1 MFERI
6 LVPLDGSNLSERALP
21 MAVALAKAA
30 HGQVHLL
37 RSTLGMWLPLPAT
50 EPIYAGPYGVYDWL
64 PSNEILEDIER
75 EAREYL
81 VSFSH
86 SFAVP
91 DVQWENY
98 VVASDPAGAIIT
110 HAEQK
115 AIDLIVMSSHGRSG
129 LERWA
134 LGSVTERVLHR
145 APCPVMVVRDADPV
159 RHILIPLDGSI
170 LAEQVLEPALEM
182 AHLLG
187 ARVTMLRVCHRET
200 PDRAALDA
208 LNDIEPGLSET
219 FLDKEQSA
227 GDYLQQLRARYHVME
242 PRPELV
248 VSHGHP
254 ALTILDFAE
263 NNDVDLIAM
272 ATHGRTGL
280 RRWIYG
286 SVTEKVLRTTGK
298 SMLVVRPPL

>member
-1 MFERI
+1 MFKRI

-21 MAVALAKAA
+21 VAVSLAKAA
-30 HGQVHLL
+30 QGQIHLL
-37 RSTLGMWLPLPAT
+37 RSTLGMWLAIPP
-50 EPIYAGPYGVYDWL
+50 EPMYAGPYGVYEWL
-64 PSNEILEDIER
+64 PGQEALEEIES
-75 EAREYL
+75 EARDYL

-86 SFAVP
+86 LYRIPGVS
-91 DVQWENY
+91 WENY
-98 VVASDPAGAIIT
+98 VVGSDPAGAIIA
-110 HAEQK
+110 HAAQK
-115 AIDLIVMSSHGRSG
+115 EIDLIAMSSHGRSG

-145 APCPVMVVRDADPV
+145 APCPVLVVRDDAPV
-159 RHILIPLDGSI
+159 RHILIPLDGSP

-187 ARVTMLRVCHRET
+187 AHVTMLRVCERET
-200 PDRAALDA
+200 LDKAAANVLDS
-208 LNDIEPGLSET
+208 LEPGLSET
-219 FLDKEQSA
+219 FLDKEQGA
-227 GDYLQQLRARYHVME
+227 MGYLMQLRARYADLE
-242 PRPELV
+242 PEPELV

-286 SVTEKVLRTTGK
+286 SVTEKVLRTTDK

>member
-21 MAVALAKAA
+21 VAVRLARATQ
-30 HGQVHLL
+30 GQIHLL

-64 PSNEILEDIER
+64 PNNEILEDIEA

-86 SFAVP
+86 SYGVP
-91 DVQWENY
+91 GVLWDNY

-115 AIDLIVMSSHGRSG
+115 AIGLIVMSSHGHSG

-145 APCPVMVVRDADPV
+145 APCPVLVVRDEAPV

-170 LAEQVLEPALEM
+170 LSEQALEPALEI

-187 ARVTMLRVCHRET
+187 ARVTMLRVCQHER
-200 PDRAALDA
+200 PDTGAINE
-208 LNDIEPGLSET
+208 LNDIEPGLGET
-219 FLDKEQSA
+219 FLDREQSA
-227 GDYLQQLRARYHVME
+227 AGYLQQLRARYSHLE

-248 VSHGHP
+248 VTHGHP
-254 ALTILDFAE
+254 ALSIMDFAASQE
-263 NNDVDLIAM
+263 VDLIAM
-272 ATHGRTGL
+272 ATHGRSGL

-286 SVTEKVLRTTGK
+286 SVTEKVLRSSGK
-298 SMLVVRPPL
+298 SMLIVRPPL

>member
-1 MFERI
+1 MFEQI
-6 LVPLDGSNLSERALP
+6 LVPLDGSDLSERALP
-21 MAVALAKAA
+21 VAVRLARTTR
-30 HGQVHLL
+30 GQIHLL

-86 SFAVP
+86 IYDVP
-91 DVQWENY
+91 DVHWDNY
-98 VVASDPAGAIIT
+98 VVASDPAAAIIT

-115 AIDLIVMSSHGRSG
+115 AIGLIVMSSHGHSG
-129 LERWA
+129 MERWA

-145 APCPVMVVRDADPV
+145 APCPVLVVRDEAPA

-187 ARVTMLRVCHRET
+187 ARVTMLRVCAHER
-200 PDRAALDA
+200 PDKATINE
-208 LNDIEPGLSET
+208 LNDIEPRLGET
-219 FLDKEQSA
+219 FLDREQSA
-227 GDYLQQLRARYHVME
+227 AAYLQHLRARYPHLE

-248 VSHGHP
+248 VTHGHP
-254 ALTILDFAE
+254 ALSILDFAASQ
-263 NNDVDLIAM
+263 DVDLIAM
-272 ATHGRTGL
+272 ATHGRSGL

-286 SVTEKVLRTTGK
+286 SVTEKVLRTAGK